1 MHKKRLISIILATAI
16 MISLTSCGQ
25 TSDTNTS
32 PNTGYSDEATTS
44 SVNPSAKTEMYEDAV
59 AGEDYINGFTDD
71 YIEPDFNTEEYD
83 NIEENGFI
91 KVGTQP
97 LSTFAADVDTG
108 SYCNFRRMINDNYDI
123 SSIPSGA
130 IRTEEM
136 INYFDYDVKGK
147 SDGKFTV
154 NSEIQTCPWNN
165 DNKLLMLTV
174 QANDVDIEN
183 EGNNFVFLI
192 DTSGS
197 MADDD
202 KAKLVTKSFKALA
215 DSLTKNDRVSV
226 VTYAGESDVFLEG
239 CKGNNTEE
247 IYEAL
252 EAAEDK
258 TFNYGGGTNGS
269 GGIEK
274 AYEIAEENFIKGGN
288 NRVIIASDGDMN
300 LGITSNSGLV
310 DLIKEKKETGVFLTT
325 LGYGS
330 GNYSDSNME
339 SIADAGNGNYYYI
352 DCLDEAKHVLEE
364 KLKETTITVAKDVKM
379 QVEFNPNYV
388 AEYRLIGYENR
399 TMAADDFED
408 DTKDGGEVGAGQ
420 QVTVFYE
427 LVLGDGSNG
436 KDLKYQD
443 NSTLSDAAYSNEIL
457 TMSINYKE
465 VDEDKSQTE
474 EYPVLDEETAM
485 SEDFSFAVGVIET
498 AMVVRDSEYKGTS
511 SIGEARKYAKE
522 GTKNN
527 EYREEFVRLLKNL
540 E

>member
-1 MHKKRLISIILATAI
+1 MCKKKLIATILSTMMILSLAGCGNLGDEQQSIAPKDTIDYVDSESNGILANDN
-16 MISLTSCGQ
+16 SGNNNY
-25 TSDTNTS
+25 TNES
-32 PNTGYSDEATTS
+32 YSD
-44 SVNPSAKTEMYEDAV
+44 
-59 AGEDYINGFTDD
+59 DYV
-71 YIEPDFNTEEYD
+71 EPDFNTEEYD

-108 SYCNFRRMINDNYDI
+108 SYCNFRRMINDNMDKDSI
-123 SSIPSGA
+123 SSGA

-136 INYFDYDVKGK
+136 INYFDYDVEGK

-154 NSEIQTCPWNN
+154 NSEVQTCPWNE

-174 QANDVDIEN
+174 QANDVEVDN
-183 EGNNFVFLI
+183 NGNNFVFLI

-197 MADDD
+197 MTDDG

-215 DSLTKNDRVSV
+215 ESLNENDKVSI
-226 VTYAGESDVFLEG
+226 VTYAGDTDVLLEG
-239 CKGNNTEE
+239 CDGDELEKIKNALDEAEE
-247 IYEAL
+247 L
-252 EAAEDK
+252 

-274 AYEIAEENFIKGGN
+274 AYEIAEDYFIKGGN

-300 LGITSNSGLV
+300 LGVTSNSELV
-310 DLIKEKKETGVFLTT
+310 DLIKEKKESGVFLTT

-352 DCLDEAKHVLEE
+352 DCLDEAKHILVE
-364 KLKETTITVAKDVKM
+364 KLKETTVTVAKDVKM
-379 QVEFNPNYV
+379 QVEFNPNYIS
-388 AEYRLIGYENR
+388 EYRLIGYENR
-399 TMAADDFED
+399 VMNADDFED

-420 QVTVFYE
+420 QVTVCYE
-427 LVLGDGSNG
+427 LVLGDGNNG

-457 TMSINYKE
+457 TLSVNYKE

-474 EYPVLDEETAM
+474 EYPILDEEKEM
-485 SEDFSFAVGVIET
+485 SEDFSFVVGVIET
-498 AMVVRDSEYKGTS
+498 SMIVRDSEYKGTS
-511 SIGEARKYAKE
+511 TIKDAIEYANNGSKD
-522 GTKNN
+522 N
-527 EYREEFVRLLKNL
+527 EYREEFAKLIKNL
-540 E
+540 DD

>member
-1 MHKKRLISIILATAI
+1 MHKKKFMVSVISTMMIL
-16 MISLTSCGQ
+16 SLVGCGDKE
-25 TSDTNTS
+25 SDKGHDLSNKGFEAVDDVTDNGLGGGYNTNST
-32 PNTGYSDEATTS
+32 YSKGDT
-44 SVNPSAKTEMYEDAV
+44 YEDYV
-59 AGEDYINGFTDD
+59 
-71 YIEPDFNTEEYD
+71 EPDFNTEEYD
-83 NIEENGFI
+83 YIKENGFI

-108 SYCNFRRMINDNYDI
+108 SYCNFRRMINDNIED
-123 SSIPSGA
+123 IPSGT

-136 INYFDYDVKGK
+136 INYFDYDVTEK

-154 NSEIQTCPWNN
+154 NSEIHTCPWNE

-183 EGNNFVFLI
+183 KGNNFVFLI

-197 MADDD
+197 MQSDD
-202 KAKLVTKSFKALA
+202 KAKLVTKSFNALV
-215 DSLTKNDRVSV
+215 DSLNENDMVSV
-226 VTYAGESDVFLEG
+226 VTYAGDTQTLLEG
-239 CKGNNTEE
+239 CSG
-247 IYEAL
+247 
-252 EAAEDK
+252 DK
-258 TFNYGGGTNGS
+258 TTKIKDAIKEAEELTYGTGGGTNGS

-274 AYEIAEENFIKGGN
+274 AYEVALNNYIKGGN

-300 LGITSNSGLV
+300 LGVTSNSGLV
-310 DLIKEKKETGVFLTT
+310 DLIKEKKESGVFLTT

-330 GNYSDSNME
+330 GNYGCGNYSDSNME

-352 DCLDEAKHVLEE
+352 DCLDEAKHVLVE

-399 TMAADDFED
+399 VMNADDFED

-420 QVTVFYE
+420 QVTVCYE
-427 LVLGDGSNG
+427 LILGDGHNG

-443 NSTLSDAAYSNEIL
+443 NATLSDAAYSNEIL
-457 TMSINYKE
+457 TLSVNYKE

-474 EYPVLDEETAM
+474 EYPILDEETEM
-485 SEDFSFAVGVIET
+485 SEDFSFVVGVIET
-498 AMVVRDSEYKGTS
+498 SMIVRDSDYKGTATIIS
-511 SIGEARKYAKE
+511 AREFAQN
-522 GTKNN
+522 GSKNN
-527 EYREEFVRLLKNL
+527 EYREEFAKLIKNL

>member
-1 MHKKRLISIILATAI
+1 MCKKKLIATILSTMMILSLAGCGSLGDGQQSIAPKDTIDYVDSESNGILANDN
-16 MISLTSCGQ
+16 SGNNNYNNES
-25 TSDTNTS
+25 
-32 PNTGYSDEATTS
+32 YSD
-44 SVNPSAKTEMYEDAV
+44 
-59 AGEDYINGFTDD
+59 DYV
-71 YIEPDFNTEEYD
+71 EPDFNTEEYD

-108 SYCNFRRMINDNYDI
+108 SYCNFRRMINDNMDKD
-123 SSIPSGA
+123 SIPSGA

-136 INYFDYDVKGK
+136 INYFDYDVEGK

-154 NSEIQTCPWNN
+154 NSEVQTCPWNE

-183 EGNNFVFLI
+183 KGNNFVFLI

-197 MADDD
+197 MTDDG

-215 DSLTKNDRVSV
+215 ESLNENDKVSI
-226 VTYAGESDVFLEG
+226 VTYAGDTDVLLEG
-239 CKGNNTEE
+239 CDGDKLEKIKNALDEAEE
-247 IYEAL
+247 L
-252 EAAEDK
+252 
-258 TFNYGGGTNGS
+258 TFDYGGGTNGS

-274 AYEIAEENFIKGGN
+274 AYEIAEDYFIKGGN

-300 LGITSNSGLV
+300 LGVTSNSELV
-310 DLIKEKKETGVFLTT
+310 DLIKEKKESGVFLTT

-352 DCLDEAKHVLEE
+352 DCLDEAKHVLVE
-364 KLKETTITVAKDVKM
+364 KLKETTVTVAKDVKM
-379 QVEFNPNYV
+379 QVEFNPNYIS
-388 AEYRLIGYENR
+388 EYRLIGYENR
-399 TMAADDFED
+399 VMNADDFED

-420 QVTVFYE
+420 QVTVCYE
-427 LVLGDGSNG
+427 LVLGDGNNG

-457 TMSINYKE
+457 TLSVNYKE

-474 EYPVLDEETAM
+474 EYPILDEEKEM
-485 SEDFSFAVGVIET
+485 SEDFSFVVGVIET
-498 AMVVRDSEYKGTS
+498 AMVVRDSDYKGTS
-511 SIGEARKYAKE
+511 TIKEAIEYANNGSKD
-522 GTKNN
+522 N
-527 EYREEFVRLLKNL
+527 EYREEFAKLIKNL
-540 E
+540 DE

>member
-1 MHKKRLISIILATAI
+1 MHKKKFLSAVLVTMMALSLVGCGSDSSSKSDSSYGQLDDLGASNDGGVYSGETAAA
-16 MISLTSCGQ
+16 
-25 TSDTNTS
+25 DN
-32 PNTGYSDEATTS
+32 YYD
-44 SVNPSAKTEMYEDAV
+44 YESYDN
-59 AGEDYINGFTDD
+59 DYV
-71 YIEPDFNTEEYD
+71 EPDFNTEEYD
-83 NIEENGFI
+83 DIKENGFI
-91 KVGTQP
+91 KVGTQS

-108 SYCNFRRMINDNYDI
+108 SYCNFRRMINDNMSIGD
-123 SSIPSGA
+123 IPSGA

-136 INYFDYDVKGK
+136 INYFDYDVNGK
-147 SDGKFTV
+147 SEGKFTMNAEV
-154 NSEIQTCPWNN
+154 HSCPWNE

-174 QANDVDIEN
+174 QANDVDVTN
-183 EGNNFVFLI
+183 NGNNFVFLI

-202 KAKLVTKSFKALA
+202 KAKLVTKSFNALA
-215 DSLTKNDRVSV
+215 DSLTESDRVSV
-226 VTYAGESDVFLEG
+226 VTYAGDTTTLLEG
-239 CKGNNTEE
+239 CPGDKTKQIKSAVAE
-247 IYEAL
+247 
-252 EAAEDK
+252 AEDL
-258 TFNYGGGTNGS
+258 TYGTGGGTNGS

-274 AYEIAEENFIKGGN
+274 AYEVAEANFIEGGN

-300 LGITSNSGLV
+300 LGVTSNSGLT
-310 DLIKEKKETGVFLTT
+310 DLIREKKETGVFLTT

-352 DCLDEAKHVLEE
+352 DNLDEARHVLVE
-364 KLKETTITVAKDVKM
+364 KLKETTVTVAKDVKM

-420 QVTVFYE
+420 QVVVCYE
-427 LVLGDGSNG
+427 LVLGTGNNG

-443 NSTLSDAAYSNEIL
+443 ESTLSDAAYSNEVL
-457 TMSINYKE
+457 TLSINYKE

-474 EYPVLDEETAM
+474 SYPVLDEDTET
-485 SEDFSFAVGVIET
+485 SDDFKFVCGVIET
-498 AMVVRDSEYKGTS
+498 SMVVRDSDYKGTATIS
-511 SIGEARKYAKE
+511 DARNLAKD
-522 GTKNN
+522 GSKGN
-527 EYREEFVRLLKNL
+527 EYREEFARLLKNL